1 MLGIRLQE
9 WCSQKSTQ
17 IGFPVAEITLAYR
30 YGVLTLKF
38 PKSAYIL
45 SGILAGNN
53 LTRRQP
59 SSFKVFTQAD
69 SLYWTDRVN

>member
-9 WCSQKSTQ
+9 WRGQKSTQ
-17 IGFPVAEITLAYR
+17 IGFPAAEITLAYR

-45 SGILAGNN
+45 SGSLAGNN